1 MFLAVWKCPFNFF
14 FETESEDA
22 SPDRGLALALRST
35 VRGGRP
41 RHGIARGAEA
51 AATRRRLIGET
62 GESPRSLRARCSPNS
77 RCARPRSPPRA
88 RLPARAMPP
97 PNGRHVHQHRA
108 RALRRPFNPPSSSR
122 EIARSR
128 RPRADLRALP
138 PPTRIALK
146 LLKHTDEI
154 QPRQGLDVPPEAAMD
169 PRLAAQRRDPA
180 VGLPHGN
187 PHRSI
192 RRARRARARRAL
204 SQLAAAVRVR
214 RCARDQPCRPPPRS
228 RPLDREQRARS
239 RHRAPA

>member
-1 MFLAVWKCPFNFF
+1 MKAP
-14 FETESEDA
+14 
-22 SPDRGLALALRST
+22 G
-35 VRGGRP
+35 
-41 RHGIARGAEA
+41 
-51 AATRRRLIGET
+51 
-62 GESPRSLRARCSPNS
+62 
-77 RCARPRSPPRA
+77 RCARDAHQIRGARALDRPPRA

-154 QPRQGLDVPPEAAMD
+154 QPRQGPDVPPEAAMD

>member
-1 MFLAVWKCPFNFF
+1 MKAPGRCAR
-14 FETESEDA
+14 DA
-22 SPDRGLALALRST
+22 
-35 VRGGRP
+35 
-41 RHGIARGAEA
+41 HQIRGARA
-51 AATRRRLIGET
+51 LDRPPARVF
-62 GESPRSLRARCSPNS
+62 PRARCPLQTGVMSINI
-77 RCARPRSPPRA
+77 A
-88 RLPARAMPP
+88 L
-97 PNGRHVHQHRA
+97 
-108 RALRRPFNPPSSSR
+108 ALRRPFNPPSSSR

-154 QPRQGLDVPPEAAMD
+154 QPRQGPDVPPEAAMD